1 MRLRRL
7 LVVAIALLAFV
18 LPGLIAAEESPLKP
32 PLEARI
38 SLDKDIIAVGDRVT
52 ISGIIT
58 NSSSERV
65 TIFKKL
71 RGYTIGHLKMS
82 DEVDRPLRGIPLIKL
97 ALHPD
102 AVEDFTELAPGKGI
116 TLTFPATLREE
127 SAYDIKTGTKNMRG
141 LFLNFGTSSI
151 TIPEKGKYE
160 MRFEFAVNQMLRDG
174 WAKIFGFQNLWYG
187 TIVSDPVVLTIK

>member
-1 MRLRRL
+1 L

-18 LPGLIAAEESPLKP
+18 RPGLIAAEEIPLKP

-38 SLDKDIIAVGDRVT
+38 SLDKDIIAADDRVT
-52 ISGIIT
+52 IFGIIT
-58 NSSSERV
+58 NYSSERV
-65 TIFKKL
+65 AIFRKL
-71 RGYTIGHLKMS
+71 RGYTIGYVKMS
-82 DEVDRPLRGIPLIKL
+82 DDVGRLLRGTPLIKL
-97 ALHPD
+97 ALRPD

-127 SAYDIKTGTKNMRG
+127 PAYDIKTGTKYMRG

-151 TIPEKGKYE
+151 TIPRKGKYE
-160 MRFEFAVNQMLRDG
+160 MRFEFAVNQTLRDG
-174 WAKIFGFQNLWYG
+174 WAKSFGFQNLWYG

>member
-38 SLDKDIIAVGDRVT
+38 SLDKDIIAVDDRVT
-52 ISGIIT
+52 IFGIIT

-65 TIFKKL
+65 AIFKKL

-82 DEVDRPLRGIPLIKL
+82 DEVGRPLRGIPLIKL
-97 ALHPD
+97 ALRPD

-141 LFLNFGTSSI
+141 LSLNFGTSSI
-151 TIPEKGKYE
+151 TIPQKGKYE
-160 MRFEFAVNQMLRDG
+160 MRFEFAVNQTLRDG
-174 WAKIFGFQNLWYG
+174 WARIFGF
-187 TIVSDPVVLTIK
+187 